1 MTVDLIIL
9 GTAVLVV
16 VPSAVLG
23 CFLVLRRAAMTA
35 DAIAHAALPGI
46 VLAFFLTGSL
56 GPLTA
61 VAGAAVLGLVT
72 VLLIDLLRRGSVRS
86 DAATGIV
93 FTALFALGVLLIAR
107 YGGNVHLD
115 VEHVLYG
122 EIVFTP
128 LHVLSIGPVTLPRA
142 WWTTGL
148 VAVIAL
154 TFVAL
159 LYKELKAATFDP
171 GLAAVLGI
179 SPVLVHQLLMAVVS
193 VTVVGAF
200 DAVGAIL
207 VIAFIAGPP
216 ATAYLLTERLAPMIG
231 AAVATGILAAFGGY
245 ALAVAGDLSVAGSMA
260 TAVGVLFVL
269 AVLFAPRHSV
279 LAAVR
284 QQRRAHRRLRRRIV
298 TQARSRLGAQATTA
312 QLAGHLGW
320 SERQVRRAGA
330 PVG

>member
-1 MTVDLIIL
+1 MNVDVVII
-9 GTAVLVV
+9 GTAILVV

-23 CFLVLRRAAMTA
+23 CFLVLRRSAMTA

-61 VAGAAVLGLVT
+61 VLGAAVFGLLT
-72 VLLIDLLRRGSVRS
+72 VLLIDLLRRGTVRS

-93 FTALFALGVLLIAR
+93 FTALFAAGVLLIAR

-122 EIVFTP
+122 EIAFTP
-128 LHVLSIGPVTLPRA
+128 LHVLPIGPVSLPRA
-142 WWTTGL
+142 WWTAGL
-148 VAVIAL
+148 ATIVVLA
-154 TFVAL
+154 FVAL
-159 LYKELKAATFDP
+159 LYKELKVATFDP

-207 VIAFIAGPP
+207 VIAFVAGPP
-216 ATAYLLTERLAPMIG
+216 ATAYLFTERLGAMIV
-231 AAVATGILAAFGGY
+231 AAVAIGILAVLAGY

-279 LAAVR
+279 LAGVR
-284 QQRRAHRRLRRRIV
+284 QRHRAHRHLRRRIV
-298 TQARSRLGAQATTA
+298 THARGRLGREATTA
-312 QLAGHLGW
+312 QVAGHLGW
-320 SERQVRRAGA
+320 SERQVRRAQA